1 MAARHLLLAIF
12 VALLAAIA
20 VRVSIPADSSR
31 SDESA
36 AAPLDDTRPDA
47 APASSVW
54 LPATAVAA
62 DSNSAVPT
70 TVTTT
75 AISTP
80 GTSLPSEELVDLLDA
95 ARPPLIAVEVADDGE
110 HAAHNEPESSVGG
123 TAASVVVSAWTWRF
137 DDSAGRVRTQ
147 LNSSASEAVIA
158 KLAPTPEQETE
169 RASAGEVSWVI
180 VREIA
185 IDGSVATVMF
195 DQHLVTSTDAETITA
210 RSAVITV
217 VDGRAIEVNE

>member
-1 MAARHLLLAIF
+1 MTARHLLLAIF

-20 VRVSIPADSSR
+20 FRASIPDDSST
-31 SDESA
+31 SDESL
-36 AAPLDDTRPDA
+36 APLDDSRSDA
-47 APASSVW
+47 AAVPSVW
-54 LPATAVAA
+54 MPTSYVAA
-62 DSNSAVPT
+62 GSNSAVPT
-70 TVTTT
+70 TVTAT

-80 GTSLPSEELVDLLDA
+80 GTSLPSEGLDVLLDA
-95 ARPPLIAVEVADDGE
+95 ARPPLASVEVIDDGE

-137 DDSAGRVRTQ
+137 DDTAGRVRTQ

-158 KLAPTPEQETE
+158 KLAPTPEQETA
-169 RASAGEVSWVI
+169 RASTGEVSWVI

-185 IDGSVATVMF
+185 VDGPVATVMF

-217 VDGRAIEVNE
+217 ADGRAIEVNE